1 MPQMDA
7 AQQAKLQLMQE
18 MEIEMM
24 SDLYSRMTQ
33 ACHKKCIPPKYSD
46 AELGNIASIV
56 SWNSFNNCRHFI
68 CFIAGKGES
77 VCLDRCVAKYLEIHE
92 RIGKKLT
99 AMSAQDDDLKKKM
112 GV

>member
-1 MPQMDA
+1 MSMPELNA

-33 ACHKKCIPPKYSD
+33 ACHKKCIPPKYADS
-46 AELGNIASIV
+46 EL
-56 SWNSFNNCRHFI
+56 
-68 CFIAGKGES
+68 GKGES
-77 VCLDRCVAKYLEIHE
+77 VCIDRCVAKYLEVHE

-99 AMSAQDDDLKKKM
+99 AMSAQDEDLKKKM